1 MGERNLKLVAD
12 NKPRKRHILL
22 LFACLAVVLGMGI
35 YFLITDFSIQKIQ
48 ISGNN
53 TYTNAEIIEAMK
65 EDGYID
71 NTLLMIAQNQ
81 IFDQTYLPFI
91 EKVSM
96 SYDDSHILKVK
107 VKDKKI
113 SQIPEKIGKELRKL
127 PALCDH
133 AVNDIKSGDRVMI

>member
-1 MGERNLKLVAD
+1 MWQIISPESGISFFFCLSGGCFGD
-12 NKPRKRHILL
+12 GY
-22 LFACLAVVLGMGI
+22 LFPYYG
-35 YFLITDFSIQKIQ
+35 FSIQKIQ

-107 VKDKKI
+107 VK
-113 SQIPEKIGKELRKL
+113 EKLRTGVFKYMNEYVYFNENGIAMESRNTCL
-127 PALCDH
+127 RGFRL
-133 AVNDIKSGDRVMI
+133 

>member
-12 NKPRKRHILL
+12 NKPGKRHILL
-22 LFACLAVVLGMGI
+22 LFACLAVVFGMGI
-35 YFLITDFSIQKIQ
+35 YFLITDFSIQRIQ

-91 EKVSM
+91 ERVSM

-107 VKDKKI
+107 VK
-113 SQIPEKIGKELRKL
+113 EKLRTGVFKYMNEY
-127 PALCDH
+127 
-133 AVNDIKSGDRVMI
+133 VYFN

>member
-1 MGERNLKLVAD
+1 
-12 NKPRKRHILL
+12 
-22 LFACLAVVLGMGI
+22 MGI

-81 IFDQTYLPFI
+81 IFDQTLSAII
-91 EKVSM
+91 EKVIN

-107 VKDKKI
+107 
-113 SQIPEKIGKELRKL
+113 
-127 PALCDH
+127 
-133 AVNDIKSGDRVMI
+133 